1 MDHMCEDYIN
11 YKDVEEYRDQF
22 VRIGD
27 IIDFYKNNFKDLD
40 EGVHWSK
47 SDVIHNLL
55 NVPHFKAE
63 MMPCVYRTIP
73 LHHDI

>member
-1 MDHMCEDYIN
+1 MDTMCEDYIRC
-11 YKDVEEYRDQF
+11 KDMDIYRDNF

-27 IIDFYKNNFKDLD
+27 IIDFYEDNFKDLD

-63 MMPCVYRTIP
+63 MNSQQ
-73 LHHDI
+73 LHVL